1 MNDKTEFEKGYEEG
15 ADDTTE
21 LISGVLA
28 EVLDNL
34 QQEGT
39 LTAVQGMLFV
49 IEMWNAGKR
58 LKEKE
63 SEV

>member
-1 MNDKTEFEKGYEEG
+1 MNDKTEFEMGYEEG

>member
-1 MNDKTEFEKGYEEG
+1 MNNKTEFEKGYDEG
-15 ADDTTE
+15 ANDTAE
-21 LISGVLA
+21 LFGDVLA

-34 QQEGT
+34 QQEGI
-39 LTAVQGMLFV
+39 LTASQGMLFA
-49 IEMWNAGKR
+49 IEMRNAGKR

>member
-1 MNDKTEFEKGYEEG
+1 MSNKPEFEKGYEEG
-15 ADDTTE
+15 ANYTAE
-21 LISGVLA
+21 LIGGVLA

-34 QQEGT
+34 QQEGV
-39 LTAVQGMLFV
+39 LTASQGMLFA
-49 IEMWNAGKR
+49 IEMWNADKR

>member
-1 MNDKTEFEKGYEEG
+1 MNDKTEFEMGYEEG

-49 IEMWNAGKR
+49 IEMWNAGK
-58 LKEKE
+58 
-63 SEV
+63 